1 MMKTLSLLAALPFI
15 GFLSISTG
23 HAAST
28 CSSSNFGIS
37 AVPCGKRYAVSY
49 EACRKYVIEHG
60 ASPAESW
67 WYCSSQGYTK

>member
-1 MMKTLSLLAALPFI
+1 MMTSLSLLAVLPVI
-15 GFLSISTG
+15 RLLSMSTG

-37 AVPCGKRYAVSY
+37 AVPCGKRYPVSY